1 MSRRNVIS
9 FAAVAILGIACIS
22 TDALAWRGGGVRV
35 GGDYRGGAVA
45 WRGGGVGYRG
55 GAVAWRGPNGA
66 GAVAV
71 RGGAYGG
78 RYWGPRVG
86 LGAAAAVGVAAGA
99 AATAPYYYRGG
110 ACGYYPYPTCY

>member
-22 TDALAWRGGGVRV
+22 TDALAWRGGDPCRRRLSRR
-35 GGDYRGGAVA
+35 RGG

-78 RYWGPRVG
+78 RYWTCVG